1 MSDATL
7 GQTIPGGPHL
17 TFHPVLLSLFLSSST
32 QEAGGSWS
40 GHGLGTWN
48 PLVPASLQG
57 PSQSPNCK
65 QHLRDT
71 AGHILYEVRKPTSAE
86 WGLKIYWDARM
97 QIGWAETI
105 VQTRAHLAV
114 L

>member
-1 MSDATL
+1 MGA
-7 GQTIPGGPHL
+7 GQDTAWDLEPAGSS
-17 TFHPVLLSLFLSSST
+17 LS
-32 QEAGGSWS
+32 
-40 GHGLGTWN
+40 
-48 PLVPASLQG
+48 VQG

-71 AGHILYEVRKPTSAE
+71 TGHTLYEVRKPTSAE